1 MVWRDILAFAD
12 ASDDGLARAKIAQD
26 IADAHKA
33 HLEVDVVSPLP
44 APPYGPGAEMI
55 SQIYA
60 DALAPARA
68 ASAAAVA
75 KVRAA
80 LRQDVE
86 AVSVHERDCI
96 FSDARA
102 LAARAARTSDL
113 VVLGKPEGLD
123 RSDLDTE
130 IFLGAVFG
138 GGHPCLV
145 LPRWIQPHKFGRRV
159 LIAWKSTPEAAR
171 AVQAAMPFIAA
182 AEAVRISVANPRSGQ
197 EGEDAAGLDR
207 LATYLMRHGARVEPP
222 VVRSSWE
229 GPEKMFPSEI
239 EAFNADMLVMG
250 AYSRPRLQEIVFGGM
265 TAAMVREARIPLLIT
280 H

>member
-1 MVWRDILAFAD
+1 
-12 ASDDGLARAKIAQD
+12 
-26 IADAHKA
+26 
-33 HLEVDVVSPLP
+33 
-44 APPYGPGAEMI
+44 
-55 SQIYA
+55 
-60 DALAPARA
+60 
-68 ASAAAVA
+68 
-75 KVRAA
+75 
-80 LRQDVE
+80 
-86 AVSVHERDCI
+86 
-96 FSDARA
+96 
-102 LAARAARTSDL
+102 
-113 VVLGKPEGLD
+113 
-123 RSDLDTE
+123 
-130 IFLGAVFG
+130 
-138 GGHPCLV
+138 
-145 LPRWIQPHKFGRRV
+145 
-159 LIAWKSTPEAAR
+159 
-171 AVQAAMPFIAA
+171 MPFIAA